1 MELQQPH
8 PHRCRRCLRRPHAVI
23 GARACCG
30 ATQLASAT
38 FPPRRCL
45 PAAVA
50 AGAPGHCGV
59 AFAHAAA
66 VSTSTDAA
74 AAIAFAL
81 AAGAALALAA
91 VGLAAALAT
100 AVAAAVATDTAA
112 AAGAMH

>member
-38 FPPRRCL
+38 FRPRRCL

-50 AGAPGHCGV
+50 AGAPGHCAALAAA
-59 AFAHAAA
+59 AFAKSAAA
-66 VSTSTDAA
+66 VSASTDA

-81 AAGAALALAA
+81 A
-91 VGLAAALAT
+91 T
-100 AVAAAVATDTAA
+100 AVALDAA
-112 AAGAMH
+112 AAGAVAMH

>member
-8 PHRCRRCLRRPHAVI
+8 PHRCRGCLRRPHAVI
-23 GARACCG
+23 CARACYRP
-30 ATQLASAT
+30 TQLASAT

-59 AFAHAAA
+59 VFTHAAA

-74 AAIAFAL
+74 AIAFAL
-81 AAGAALALAA
+81 AAGSALALTA
-91 VGLAAALAT
+91 VAAALAT
-100 AVAAAVATDTAA
+100 DTAPTRVATDAAA

>member
-38 FPPRRCL
+38 FRPRRCL

-81 AAGAALALAA
+81 AAGAALA
-91 VGLAAALAT
+91 T
-100 AVAAAVATDTAA
+100 AVALDTAA
-112 AAGAMH
+112 AGAAMH

>member
-50 AGAPGHCGV
+50 AGAPGHCAALAAA
-59 AFAHAAA
+59 AFAKSAAA
-66 VSTSTDAA
+66 VSASTDA

-81 AAGAALALAA
+81 A
-91 VGLAAALAT
+91 T
-100 AVAAAVATDTAA
+100 AVALDAA
-112 AAGAMH
+112 AAGAVAMH